1 MIREVINMPSGEKPI
16 VKCSVSNCTYWG
28 EKNVCNA
35 DVIMIDVDQHAN
47 SRYSAEF
54 AGETFDTEHRD
65 TASSS
70 AATCCHTFKPKSKS
84 S

>member
-1 MIREVINMPSGEKPI
+1 MGKNPWSNVAYPTAPI
-16 VKCSVSNCTYWG
+16 GAK
-28 EKNVCNA
+28 KNVCNA

-47 SRYSAEF
+47 SRYKAEF
-54 AGETFDTEHRD
+54 AGESFDTEHRD
-65 TASSS
+65 SAPSS